1 MARPTRTQSLTLTL
15 LIGAFVLVL
24 LPMQV
29 SAAVTVTSFTA
40 GWQGNQV
47 VLNWRTASELNNRGF
62 NIFRSTS
69 PSGSFQ
75 KINGTEIP
83 AQMGAALVGAS
94 YSYTDS
100 SVTAG
105 QPYYYKLQSVE
116 NNGTTIFYEG
126 IASTASSTPA
136 TATPTRTATKPPATA
151 TLTPQP
157 TATRTPTL
165 VGSPTP
171 LIATP
176 TRTATVAPNATIAPA
191 TPTPLRTKVA
201 LVPTIAPSGSNSSA
215 TSQQSIVE
223 PTATPQVAVAIKES
237 IPDESVEQENVESG
251 EPAQSD
257 MRVVQLVRVS
267 ITLIAVF
274 VAFSGLIFLLGAA
287 YFFARTY
294 LR

>member
-83 AQMGAALVGAS
+83 AQMGAALIGAS
-94 YSYTDS
+94 YSYVDPA
-100 SVTAG
+100 VTSG
-105 QPYYYKLQSVE
+105 QTYYYKLQSVE
-116 NNGTTIFYEG
+116 NNGTPIFYEG
-126 IASTASSTPA
+126 IASTASPAQA

-165 VGSPTP
+165 AGSSTP

-176 TRTATVAPNATIAPA
+176 TRTATVAPNNTLIEA
-191 TPTPLRTKVA
+191 TPTPQRTKVA
-201 LVPTIAPSGSNSSA
+201 FVPTVPASPSLNEAQPSA
-215 TSQQSIVE
+215 VE
-223 PTATPQVAVAIKES
+223 PTATPPQVALVIKEPV
-237 IPDESVEQENVESG
+237 PDEEPTQEVMQDNPPDQSNVR
-251 EPAQSD
+251 AQ
-257 MRVVQLVRVS
+257 QLLRVS
-267 ITLIAVF
+267 ITIV
-274 VAFSGLIFLLGAA
+274 SGVIGLLGLLLALGAA